1 MTPVAPVFR
10 HYDRAALDRE
20 YNNRG
25 KVPGYS
31 EYLGRWPAQSE
42 RTRAELPTR
51 LDVRYGSAAGETL
64 DVVLP
69 PSSRRSSAP
78 IQLFIHGGYW
88 MLLDKRDFSFVARA
102 FHDAGVAVVVIN
114 YTLLPSVSLDELVR
128 QCRAAI
134 AWTYRNAGTFGGD
147 PTRLFVSGHSA
158 GGHLTAM
165 AAATD
170 WRAFAGLPVDTIK
183 GGCGISGLYDLEP
196 IRLSYLNDTLRL
208 TPDEAG
214 RNSPILLTPPRSAP
228 LLLPVGSL
236 EGPEYHRQSEAMA
249 AAWRTRGLT
258 AEVRHLA
265 GQDHFSIVT
274 QLADP
279 RSEVS
284 RLILGQMGL
293 DPLP

>member
-10 HYDRAALDRE
+10 HYDREALDRE

-88 MLLDKRDFSFVARA
+88 MLLDKRDFSFVARGLQP
-102 FHDAGVAVVVIN
+102 AGAAVIVIN
-114 YTLLPSVSLDELVR
+114 YALIPTVDMDELVR
-128 QCRAAI
+128 QCGASI
-134 AWTYRNAGTFGGD
+134 AWVHANAGSFGGD
-147 PTRLFVSGHSA
+147 RERIFVSGHSA

-165 AAATD
+165 QFAAD
-170 WRAFAGLPVDTIK
+170 WPTLGLPADAIK
-183 GGCGISGLYDLEP
+183 GGCAISGLHDLDP
-196 IRLSYLNDTLRL
+196 IRLCYLNDTLRL
-208 TPDEAG
+208 TPEEAR
-214 RNSPILLTPPRSAP
+214 RNSPIYLAPRTRAP
-228 LLLPVGSL
+228 LLIPVGGD
-236 EGPEYHRQSEAMA
+236 EGPEYHRQTETLA
-249 AAWRTRGLT
+249 AVWRKNGVPC
-258 AEVRHLA
+258 EVLDVA
-265 GQDHFSIVT
+265 DNNHFSIVA
-274 QLADP
+274 QLEDP
-279 RSEVS
+279 RSQLS
-284 RLILGQMGL
+284 RAIQRQMGL
-293 DPLP
+293 AP

>member
-10 HYDRAALDRE
+10 HYDREALDRE

-170 WRAFAGLPVDTIK
+170 WRAFAGLPADTIK
-183 GGCGISGLYDLEP
+183 GGVWHQ
-196 IRLSYLNDTLRL
+196 RALRS
-208 TPDEAG
+208 
-214 RNSPILLTPPRSAP
+214 R
-228 LLLPVGSL
+228 
-236 EGPEYHRQSEAMA
+236 
-249 AAWRTRGLT
+249 
-258 AEVRHLA
+258 
-265 GQDHFSIVT
+265 
-274 QLADP
+274 ADP
-279 RSEVS
+279 ALVPERHAPAHARRGRPEQPDPADAPPARRRFSCRSVAS
-284 RLILGQMGL
+284 RGRSTTVRARRWRPRGAGAG
-293 DPLP
+293 